1 MINKIIPVNQDFIK
15 RRFPQYLEW
24 NGSRM
29 GKRNICGKEINYFL
43 FYFILTFIY
52 LAVPGLTWGI

>member
-1 MINKIIPVNQDFIK
+1 MNQDFIK

-29 GKRNICGKEINYFL
+29 EKRNICGKEINYFL